1 MKIPSCASLH
11 RSAAASAKSWNDP
24 QVAHPT
30 RSPEIPAVPTN
41 LRPATRSPVQNR
53 CLQNSPAVTTESRS
67 PASPTDAH
75 CSLRRTSRIPSP
87 QSHQTSLPPKV
98 HSLSYKMDGPAPS
111 LPHRGCSIFAPAAV
125 SAFASPSPS
134 VYLQNAFAFYE
145 RQSRIQVTSGYISTV
160 LTFATGC
167 YLNLIW
173 LNAEVGTGG
182 GDVAGGADFPPTD
195 TQLDTLRLIE
205 IDM

>member
-1 MKIPSCASLH
+1 MSTACSALCARWVLPSFILAIRASSSCGFTQSLLLALFFLFLSMRVRSSRALSTLLRSMKIPSCASLH

-41 LRPATRSPVQNR
+41 PLPATRSPVQNR

-87 QSHQTSLPPKV
+87 QSYQTSLPPKV

-111 LPHRGCSIFAPAAV
+111 LPHR
-125 SAFASPSPS
+125 
-134 VYLQNAFAFYE
+134 
-145 RQSRIQVTSGYISTV
+145 
-160 LTFATGC
+160 
-167 YLNLIW
+167 
-173 LNAEVGTGG
+173 
-182 GDVAGGADFPPTD
+182 D
-195 TQLDTLRLIE
+195 
-205 IDM
+205 